1 MTSRSA
7 LTYKKASLLL
17 ITSVALLFYC
27 RSLFAVEQVCEIKN
41 SNTSLDLVW
50 ILNNYPK
57 VPITSA
63 YLLVDC
69 KSFQVETGNVRKERE
84 VDRSYVQST
93 SKEHLPAKT
102 EESTNYFARGKYS
115 KEKKRSIAKIVT
127 SDQAFGNWWRQT
139 PSKKSKFAWESK
151 HYESTRRVKKKKK
164 KKKQIVKTHDHRFA
178 ISHIDF

>member
-1 MTSRSA
+1 M
-7 LTYKKASLLL
+7 
-17 ITSVALLFYC
+17 F
-27 RSLFAVEQVCEIKN
+27 
-41 SNTSLDLVW
+41 W
-50 ILNNYPK
+50 ILQNHPK
-57 VPITSA
+57 IPITSA
-63 YLLVDC
+63 YLLDDC
-69 KSFQVETGNVRKERE
+69 KSFQVKTGNVKKERE

-93 SKEHLPAKT
+93 PKKEHLPAKPEYT
-102 EESTNYFARGKYS
+102 RESTNYFARGKYS